1 MPKIASTV
9 PRIPISRI
17 PREVATRALFS
28 KKLTNKSRKL
38 FTKARFQV
46 IDVGVKEPKSDQ
58 ESFCAMLRR
67 LTLLQLGNRAD
78 QLKRGIRRLEKA
90 LEDTQLESFRKPL
103 EQALV
108 MAKYRTGWVA
118 GEIADRA
125 DGPELIDATGN

>member
-1 MPKIASTV
+1 MKIASTV

-38 FTKARFQV
+38 FTQARFQV

-58 ESFCAMLRR
+58 ESFCAMLRQ

-78 QLKRGIRRLEKA
+78 QLRRGLRRLERELDSTK
-90 LEDTQLESFRKPL
+90 LDTFRKPL
-103 EQALV
+103 QDALT
-108 MAKYRTGWVA
+108 MAKYRAGWVSQ
-118 GEIADRA
+118 EIQSRA
-125 DGPELIDATGN
+125 DGLDLIDATGN